1 MKETIKNNYVKIL
14 FIIIMIVGI
23 IIRAYNFPKGIREIN
38 IDEVL
43 TTLNAKSIAD
53 TGKDLDGQTFPTYIQ
68 GIGGQSVVLTYLMAI
83 SMKLLGYTLFA
94 ARLPS
99 LIISIIA
106 MALFYDLIKKLT
118 KNKNIALIGLA
129 ILAISPWHILQSM
142 WAWDCN
148 MFPHF
153 LLFAIDILYTAILKN
168 KKMLLYISM
177 VFFGITLYCYGIAIY
192 FVPLFLI
199 VQAIYLLKEKRVKPL
214 DVIISI
220 IIFLIISIPI
230 ILTFVINALK
240 IDIDLKI
247 FNITIPYYENLGR
260 TTDMLLF
267 SSNIPLQLI
276 ENILYLLFTI
286 ILQNDD
292 VIWNTTKIFGT
303 IYHITTVFSI
313 LGIILYK
320 NKKETNS
327 NDKKSFIIY
336 SWLIVSIVTGI
347 FVNET
352 TVNRLNSIWYV
363 LIIFAS
369 IGIYEVY
376 NKIKEIDS
384 KKVNIFKYS
393 YIGLIIIIYLS
404 LFISYIIYFY
414 TVQREQIESSK
425 FFSSEGYQKIV
436 ENEGMELIKGY
447 DILDE

>member
-1 MKETIKNNYVKIL
+1 MSL
-14 FIIIMIVGI
+14 
-23 IIRAYNFPKGIREIN
+23 
-38 IDEVL
+38 
-43 TTLNAKSIAD
+43 
-53 TGKDLDGQTFPTYIQ
+53 
-68 GIGGQSVVLTYLMAI
+68 
-83 SMKLLGYTLFA
+83 SMKLFGYTLFA

-99 LIISIIA
+99 LIISIIS
-106 MALFYDLIKKLT
+106 MIVLYDLIKKIT

-142 WAWDCN
+142 WCWDCN

-153 LLFAIDILYTAILKN
+153 LLFAIDILYNAILKN
-168 KKMLLYISM
+168 KRIMIYISM
-177 VFFGITLYCYGIAIY
+177 VFFGITLYCYGVAIY

-199 VQAIYLLKEKRVKPL
+199 IQAVYLLKEKKIKPL

-220 IIFLIISIPI
+220 IIFLVLSLPI
-230 ILTFVINALK
+230 ILTFAINALK

-247 FNITIPYYENLGR
+247 FNITIPYYKNLGR

-267 SSNIPLQLI
+267 SSNIPLQLLK
-276 ENILYLLFTI
+276 NILYLLSTI

-313 LGIILYK
+313 LGIILYI
-320 NKKETNS
+320 NKKGKNS
-327 NDKKSFIIY
+327 IDNKLFIIY
-336 SWLIVSIVTGI
+336 IWLIISIITGI

-376 NKIKEIDS
+376 IKIKEVNS
-384 KKVNIFKYS
+384 KKVNIFKYL
-393 YIGLIIIIYLS
+393 YIVVIIVMYLS
-404 LFISYIIYFY
+404 LFISYIVYFY
-414 TVQREQIESSK
+414 TVQKHQIETSK
-425 FFSSEGYQKIV
+425 FFSDEVYQKIV

-447 DILDE
+447 DILE